1 MKKLIFVFIFFSSY
15 ILQAQYAQ
23 INAMIE
29 QLEER
34 KYSTKNLKN
43 ENLEDRKFV
52 LIKDFA
58 DHTERNVLV
67 IKGNSANF
75 IEIFDDKSTGKSSS
89 NVFYGDVVKTQNNI
103 LSFRFDK
110 LENEKIALPLTK
122 AMMLVKKKKNLYLLD
137 INTKEEWMAE
147 SNR

>member
-1 MKKLIFVFIFFSSY
+1 MKNLIFVFVFFNSY
-15 ILQAQYAQ
+15 ILQAQYAP

-29 QLEER
+29 QLEEI